1 MNENMP
7 SVNLQERLISGWF
20 TWQTAI
26 GSVVLAVIFAG
37 VLFWFTKQPF
47 SLSGLE
53 LFFTLTTIISLGF
66 NLWQLFRD
74 RYKYAP
80 LRDSLI
86 GLLNDLKGRQL
97 RAYLRQQLIT
107 SHAGMTLPIEAIR
120 LEFYDFVQGTTQDLE
135 QLKEHIVASIHTL
148 DPNVSNKEVFRAA
161 EFGLTDQELQFR
173 KEGMER
179 FIAASRAPA
188 TPGSPQEHMPTAAV
202 ASSSELPPG
211 AA

>member
-7 SVNLQERLISGWF
+7 SVNLSERQISGWF
-20 TWQTAI
+20 TWRTAI
-26 GSVVLAVIFAG
+26 GSIVLAVIIAG

-47 SLSGLE
+47 SLSGLD
-53 LFFTLTTIISLGF
+53 LFFTLTTIVSLGF

-74 RYKYAP
+74 QYKYAP

-97 RAYLRQQLIT
+97 PAHLRQQLIT
-107 SHAGMTLPIEAIR
+107 SPAGMTLPIEAVR
-120 LEFYDFVQGTTQDLE
+120 LEFYDFVQGTIQDLE
-135 QLKEHIVASIHTL
+135 QLKEHVVASIHTL

-179 FIAASRAPA
+179 FIVASRSTA
-188 TPGSPQEHMPTAAV
+188 TPGSPQEHTQTA
-202 ASSSELPPG
+202 S
-211 AA
+211 